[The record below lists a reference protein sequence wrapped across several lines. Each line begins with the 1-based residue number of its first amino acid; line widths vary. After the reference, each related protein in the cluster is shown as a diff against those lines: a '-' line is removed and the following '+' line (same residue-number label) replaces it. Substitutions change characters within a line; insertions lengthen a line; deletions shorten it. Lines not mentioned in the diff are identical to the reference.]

1 MKEIAS
7 QGLSGLSMGQPHFI
21 TVSLPAYKL
30 GDGSLSVQQK
40 IQNQRGSMKIHNA
53 SCLCNG
59 VRFKIKG
66 ELRPVIYCHCSQ
78 CLKTHGHFAAYT
90 SAVKEQI
97 EWQNQETLCW
107 FDSSEKAR
115 RGFCGKCGASL
126 FYELKGGAGLSIT
139 AGSIES
145 PTGLH
150 AAGHIYFENHSD
162 YYEVLDQLPK
172 FRENSSEDFPD
183 FKP

>member
-1 MKEIAS
+1 M
-7 QGLSGLSMGQPHFI
+7 
-21 TVSLPAYKL
+21 
-30 GDGSLSVQQK
+30 
-40 IQNQRGSMKIHNA
+40 QRGPFQDQRRTA
-53 SCLCNG
+53 SSDL
-59 VRFKIKG
+59 
-66 ELRPVIYCHCSQ
+66 LSLQPVSENP
-78 CLKTHGHFAAYT
+78 GHFAAYT
-90 SAVKEQI
+90 SAAKEQI
-97 EWQNQETLCW
+97 EWQSQETLCW

-139 AGSIES
+139 AGSIEN

-183 FKP
+183 

>member
-1 MKEIAS
+1 MI
-7 QGLSGLSMGQPHFI
+7 
-21 TVSLPAYKL
+21 
-30 GDGSLSVQQK
+30 
-40 IQNQRGSMKIHNA
+40 R
-53 SCLCNG
+53 
-59 VRFKIKG
+59 G

-97 EWQNQETLCW
+97 EWQNQKTLCW

-150 AAGHIYFENHSD
+150 AAGHIYFENHSG

-183 FKP
+183 

>member
-1 MKEIAS
+1 MDFRRIGLGMKKGISNQCDIARKFTLKGFCECKGICI
-7 QGLSGLSMGQPHFI
+7 QMKD
-21 TVSLPAYKL
+21 TVADFS
-30 GDGSLSVQQK
+30 
-40 IQNQRGSMKIHNA
+40 H
-53 SCLCNG
+53 
-59 VRFKIKG
+59 
-66 ELRPVIYCHCSQ
+66 CHCSQ
-78 CLKTHGHFAAYT
+78 CLKILGHFAAYT

-115 RGFCGKCGASL
+115 RGFCGKYGASL

-150 AAGHIYFENHSD
+150 AAGHIYFENHTD
-162 YYEVLDQLPK
+162 Y
-172 FRENSSEDFPD
+172 
-183 FKP
+183 

>member
-1 MKEIAS
+1 
-7 QGLSGLSMGQPHFI
+7 
-21 TVSLPAYKL
+21 
-30 GDGSLSVQQK
+30 
-40 IQNQRGSMKIHNA
+40 MKIHNA
-53 SCLCNG
+53 SCLCSG
-59 VRFKIKG
+59 VRFKIRG

-78 CLKTHGHFAAYT
+78 CLNTHGHFAAYT

-115 RGFCGKCGASL
+115 RGFCGKCRASL

-139 AGSIES
+139 AGSFES

-183 FKP
+183 WKP

>member
-1 MKEIAS
+1 MRETPWLHGVAAQFDFQSAIRSATLRFEPRQFFQAS
-7 QGLSGLSMGQPHFI
+7 VAEERRGRIIEVFCTDH
-21 TVSLPAYKL
+21 PAAFM
-30 GDGSLSVQQK
+30 
-40 IQNQRGSMKIHNA
+40 IR
-53 SCLCNG
+53 
-59 VRFKIKG
+59 G

-90 SAVKEQI
+90 SAAKEQI
-97 EWQNQETLCW
+97 EWQSQETLCW

-183 FKP
+183 